1 MLGRTTAAL
10 AVAVVVVATLIAG
23 CMRATP
29 PQSAAQVSQLIEH
42 IETVTQWSRG
52 ADRAQHTAWLD
63 RAIAWDLVGAVDMT
77 GAADKID
84 ASRVDAILRSGLN
97 ELAAGPGDHIAT
109 LVAHWHKALGDGSYR
124 SAAATD
130 DEVRWAPE
138 RLALPVP
145 KTVGPE
151 VRKTLAGYA
160 DRAKDA
166 HDFVRI
172 DGSAAAHLVVG
183 VVGDR
188 LVPLQRE

>member
-1 MLGRTTAAL
+1 MVARRRSRAAHGVGRQRDR
-10 AVAVVVVATLIAG
+10 VG
-23 CMRATP
+23 PRR
-29 PQSAAQVSQLIEH
+29 
-42 IETVTQWSRG
+42 RG
-52 ADRAQHTAWLD
+52 RHTA
-63 RAIAWDLVGAVDMT
+63 
-77 GAADKID
+77 AADKID

-109 LVAHWHKALGDGSYR
+109 LVAHWHKALGDGSCR

-130 DEVRWAPE
+130 DDVRWARE

-145 KTVGPE
+145 KAVGPE
-151 VRKTLAGYA
+151 VRKALAGYA

-188 LVPLQRE
+188 LVPLQCE